1 MRSWGIYSATIN
13 SFAPKAKPGFTPA
26 ATAGWV
32 RMWTMPKSPSREAIF
47 GPRVFALVFIL
58 EEDDSCHARFVT
70 YICFILLLSPK

>member
-32 RMWTMPKSPSREAIF
+32 RVWTMPKSPSREAIF

-58 EEDDSCHARFVT
+58 EEDDYAT
-70 YICFILLLSPK
+70 LALLSMFVLFFC